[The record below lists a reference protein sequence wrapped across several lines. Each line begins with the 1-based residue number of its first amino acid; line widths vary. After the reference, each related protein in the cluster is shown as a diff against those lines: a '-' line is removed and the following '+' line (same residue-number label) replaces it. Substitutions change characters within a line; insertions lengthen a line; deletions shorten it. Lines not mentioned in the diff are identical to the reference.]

1 MILLQE
7 ESILYYKLL
16 FGIQYFI
23 FKNINNNTKISS
35 IKGYSALPR
44 KTKIKVRDLL
54 WTNNKWIDKY
64 ININPDKF
72 PEEELEIIDKWK
84 SRIKGNFFIE
94 RLLKKYAIFISSESK
109 VYGVIGLIEEIDE
122 IIDINQIPVYVET
135 VLLPFKNK
143 IIYDGIISKHEIS
156 FGRGIREMFK
166 STYNKAKKENQIIIS
181 M

>member
-54 WTNNKWIDKY
+54 WTNNKWIYKY
-64 ININPDKF
+64 
-72 PEEELEIIDKWK
+72 K
-84 SRIKGNFFIE
+84 SRQ
-94 RLLKKYAIFISSESK
+94 IS
-109 VYGVIGLIEEIDE
+109 
-122 IIDINQIPVYVET
+122 
-135 VLLPFKNK
+135 
-143 IIYDGIISKHEIS
+143 
-156 FGRGIREMFK
+156 
-166 STYNKAKKENQIIIS
+166 
-181 M
+181 